1 MNVLVLHGPTL
12 QFLGQRQGD
21 SPGLTLAEVDR
32 RLAEKARALGHV
44 LRTMQSNHE
53 GALVDAL
60 WEQRAWAEGVVLN
73 PGPLAPGSHVLRVAV
88 SASRVPVVEVLLAPA
103 KGRAAVQRR
112 SLLRDMCAAHVA
124 GTGAE
129 AYLEALERLSRA
141 AGRAVA
147 ARTAKTLGRAPEAGR
162 ARATK
167 AGPVAETDGAARSAV
182 AAPAGVSAA
191 RTAARP
197 IPPPAP
203 STPSASARPAK
214 TLGPARTESTTRDAP
229 GREPTG
235 GGGAV
240 RGRSNGPAAGDVS
253 APVPGKSLGRAAA
266 EPIPGI
272 RRPGTGLTRSE
283 VRARIADR
291 LSGRLTPSGLATW
304 ARGEWVALQRGAA
317 VEAGQRDQ
325 LEEVLQVLFLAVQPK
340 GALSDHQLVEWMAA
354 LE

>member
-12 QFLGQRQGD
+12 QFLGQREGD
-21 SPGLTLAEVDR
+21 PPGLTLAEVDR

-44 LRTMQSNHE
+44 LRTVQSNHE

-60 WEQRAWAEGVVLN
+60 WEQRTWAEGVVLN

-88 SASRVPVVEVLLAPA
+88 SASQMPVVEVLLAPA

-112 SLLRDMCAAHVA
+112 SLLREVCAAHVA

-141 AGRAVA
+141 ASRAAA
-147 ARTAKTLGRAPEAGR
+147 ARTTKTLGRASEAARTRAGKDAESGGDVSTRATARTAPPASLAPARASGRSAPAAPAARAKTLGPVRPEPPGRNGESSAATPARGAPRAAQPSAPAAGAKTLGRAA
-162 ARATK
+162 
-167 AGPVAETDGAARSAV
+167 
-182 AAPAGVSAA
+182 
-191 RTAARP
+191 
-197 IPPPAP
+197 
-203 STPSASARPAK
+203 
-214 TLGPARTESTTRDAP
+214 LQ
-229 GREPTG
+229 
-235 GGGAV
+235 
-240 RGRSNGPAAGDVS
+240 
-253 APVPGKSLGRAAA
+253 PVPGT
-266 EPIPGI
+266 
-272 RRPGTGLTRSE
+272 RRPGAGLTRAE
-283 VRARIADR
+283 VRSRIADR
-291 LSGRLTPSGLATW
+291 LAGRLTPAGLATW

-325 LEEVLQVLFLAVQPK
+325 LEEVLQALFLAVQPR

>member
-21 SPGLTLAEVDR
+21 PPGLTLAEVDR

-44 LRTMQSNHE
+44 LRTVQSNHE

-73 PGPLAPGSHVLRVAV
+73 PGPLATGSHVLRAAV

-103 KGRAAVQRR
+103 KGRAAAQRR
-112 SLLRDMCAAHVA
+112 SLLKDLCTAQVA
-124 GTGAE
+124 GIGAE
-129 AYLEALERLSRA
+129 PYLEALDRLSRA
-141 AGRAVA
+141 ASRAVA
-147 ARTAKTLGRAPEAGR
+147 ARAPKTLGRASEAARSRDPRANTEAAGGVPERAASRSAPAAAAPSAVRTATRSTPPETPPAPARAKTLGPARAEGITREGSGREAASAARARSSAPAGGPTSAPETAKTLGRA
-162 ARATK
+162 
-167 AGPVAETDGAARSAV
+167 
-182 AAPAGVSAA
+182 
-191 RTAARP
+191 
-197 IPPPAP
+197 
-203 STPSASARPAK
+203 
-214 TLGPARTESTTRDAP
+214 
-229 GREPTG
+229 
-235 GGGAV
+235 
-240 RGRSNGPAAGDVS
+240 
-253 APVPGKSLGRAAA
+253 AA
-266 EPIPGI
+266 EPAGP
-272 RRPGTGLTRSE
+272 RRPGAGLSRAE

-291 LSGRLTPSGLATW
+291 LAGRLTPSGLATW

-325 LEEVLQVLFLAVQPK
+325 LEEVLQALFLAVQPK

>member
-21 SPGLTLAEVDR
+21 PPGLTLAEVDR

-44 LRTMQSNHE
+44 LRTVQSNHE

-73 PGPLAPGSHVLRVAV
+73 PGPLAPGSHVLRAAV

-112 SLLRDMCAAHVA
+112 SLLKDLCAAHVA

-141 AGRAVA
+141 ASRAVA
-147 ARTAKTLGRAPEAGR
+147 ARTQKTLGRAPEVARTRGPK
-162 ARATK
+162 ARAEA
-167 AGPVAETDGAARSAV
+167 AGGGGERAAARSVPAT
-182 AAPAGVSAA
+182 AAPSAA
-191 RTAARP
+191 RTATRSTPSPTPAA
-197 IPPPAP
+197 PPAP
-203 STPSASARPAK
+203 ARPAK
-214 TLGPARTESTTRDAP
+214 TLGPARAEGTPREPS
-229 GREPTG
+229 GREPVG
-235 GGGAV
+235 AARAGSSPPAGGAT
-240 RGRSNGPAAGDVS
+240 S
-253 APVPGKSLGRAAA
+253 APPTGKTLGRAAV
-266 EPIPGI
+266 EPTAT
-272 RRPGTGLTRSE
+272 RRPGAGLTRAE

-291 LSGRLTPSGLATW
+291 LGGRLTPSGLATW

-325 LEEVLQVLFLAVQPK
+325 LEEVLQALFLAVQPK

>member
-12 QFLGQRQGD
+12 QFLGQREGD
-21 SPGLTLAEVDR
+21 PPGVSLSEVDR

-44 LRTMQSNHE
+44 LRTVQTNHE

-73 PGPLAPGSHVLRVAV
+73 PGPLAPGSHVLRAAV
-88 SASRVPVVEVLLAPA
+88 SASRMPVVEVLLAPA

-112 SLLRDMCAAHVA
+112 SLLKDVCAAHVA

-141 AGRAVA
+141 ASRALA
-147 ARTAKTLGRAPEAGR
+147 ARTRKTLGRAPEA
-162 ARATK
+162 
-167 AGPVAETDGAARSAV
+167 ARSRSVKADAEPASAGAPRALV
-182 AAPAGVSAA
+182 RPAPATPPAAAPA
-191 RTAARP
+191 R
-197 IPPPAP
+197 
-203 STPSASARPAK
+203 
-214 TLGPARTESTTRDAP
+214 
-229 GREPTG
+229 
-235 GGGAV
+235 
-240 RGRSNGPAAGDVS
+240 
-253 APVPGKSLGRAAA
+253 PGKTLGRAAA
-266 EPIPGI
+266 EPTPGT
-272 RRPGTGLTRSE
+272 RRPGSGLTRAE

-291 LSGRLTPSGLATW
+291 LAGRLTPSGLATW

-325 LEEVLQVLFLAVQPK
+325 LEEVLQALFLAVQPRA
-340 GALSDHQLVEWMAA
+340 ALSDHQLVEWMAA